1 MLARLASIKLKEPR
15 MAMVLGT
22 KILLYGVSKSEFLQ
36 NEKWLKHE
44 LEHIRQFKQHGFFTF
59 IGKYFLESFR
69 KGYYYNKYEVEARRA
84 EEQ

>member
-1 MLARLASIKLKEPR
+1 

-44 LEHIRQFKQHGFFTF
+44 LEHIRQFKQHGFFNF
-59 IGKYFLESFR
+59 LGKYFLESLR
-69 KGYYYNKYEVEARRA
+69 KGYYQNKYEIEAREA